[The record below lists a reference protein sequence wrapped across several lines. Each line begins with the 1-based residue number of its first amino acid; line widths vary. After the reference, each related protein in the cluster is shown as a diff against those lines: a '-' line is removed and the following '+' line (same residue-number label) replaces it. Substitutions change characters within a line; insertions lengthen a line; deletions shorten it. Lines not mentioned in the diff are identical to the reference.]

1 MHIRE
6 DVFIY
11 IGRRRFVGLTLY
23 SSAKVQHVTSYQR
36 VISIAD
42 FGEYEGKY
50 HKENKAAVYSEIE
63 VL

>member
-11 IGRRRFVGLTLY
+11 IGRRRRF
-23 SSAKVQHVTSYQR
+23 VTSYQR

-42 FGEYEGKY
+42 FGDYEGNY

>member
-11 IGRRRFVGLTLY
+11 IGRRRRFVGLTLY
-23 SSAKVQHVTSYQR
+23 SSVKVTSYQ
-36 VISIAD
+36 SIAD
-42 FGEYEGKY
+42 FGDYEGNY

>member
-1 MHIRE
+1 MHIGE

-11 IGRRRFVGLTLY
+11 IGRRRRFVGLTLY
-23 SSAKVQHVTSYQR
+23 SSAKVTSYQR

-42 FGEYEGKY
+42 FGDYEGNY

>member
-1 MHIRE
+1 MHIRD

-11 IGRRRFVGLTLY
+11 IGRRRRFVGLTLY

-42 FGEYEGKY
+42 FGEYEGNY
-50 HKENKAAVYSEIE
+50 HKENKAAV
-63 VL
+63 LF